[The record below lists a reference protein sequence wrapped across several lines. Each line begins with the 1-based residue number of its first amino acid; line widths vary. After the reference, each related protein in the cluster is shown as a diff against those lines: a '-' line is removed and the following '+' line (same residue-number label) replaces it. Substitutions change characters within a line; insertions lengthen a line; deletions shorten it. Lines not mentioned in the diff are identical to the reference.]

1 MVSRRHRKLTIGAS
15 IASVNT
21 ASILSVT
28 KRRLA
33 KKFILSVV
41 LILSAY
47 SSTYIHVHQ
56 TTRVVFINFLTELI
70 I

>member
-47 SSTYIHVHQ
+47 SSTYIHQ